1 MQKHIKLSEI
11 TVKDGYI
18 TCRNVPGTLGV
29 IFYVE
34 QQQKKLISLSSS
46 IPKSSSAT
54 DYIFILI
61 FLILHEAVKLY
72 FNAS

>member
-11 TVKDGYI
+11 TVKDRYI
-18 TCRNVPGTLGV
+18 TCRNVHSTPGV
-29 IFYVE
+29 RFYFE
-34 QQQKKLISLSSS
+34 QQQKQLISLSSS

-61 FLILHEAVKLY
+61 FLILQEAVKLY